1 MGQEA
6 RSDGVAETVLVRV
19 PKDIRDRVLIVAN
32 RERRTIGAQIQ
43 VLLEE
48 PLAQAEA
55 QGSGAD
61 PRG

>member
-19 PKDIRDRVLIVAN
+19 PKEIRDRVLIVAN

-55 QGSGAD
+55 QASGAD